1 MTATTSTPPR
11 QHAPLHREPRHIG
24 VLIVDCHLRDGRDG
38 LALVAHI
45 RELRLPIRTLV
56 YSAFADGTLAA
67 MAVVAGA
74 DAIRAGLEPA
84 EQPIFGMLLHGVA
97 QSAAALDYERPK
109 RRPSLSAQ

>member
-1 MTATTSTPPR
+1 MTATTSTPPT
-11 QHAPLHREPRHIG
+11 QHAPLHREPPHIG
-24 VLIVDCHLRDGRDG
+24 VLIVDYHLRDGRDG

-45 RELRLPIRTLV
+45 RELRLPIRT
-56 YSAFADGTLAA
+56 
-67 MAVVAGA
+67 
-74 DAIRAGLEPA
+74 LEPA

>member
-1 MTATTSTPPR
+1 
-11 QHAPLHREPRHIG
+11 
-24 VLIVDCHLRDGRDG
+24 
-38 LALVAHI
+38 
-45 RELRLPIRTLV
+45 LPIRTLV

-109 RRPSLSAQ
+109 RRPSPSAQ